1 MTGLVPGMAA
11 MRIGA
16 DAIVF
21 SKAGGGTLLSCGML
35 SQTAQDGVGLLP
47 APHPGKQPR
56 GGLVAKALAPAN
68 PAEVDDHHKPEPP
81 MTARHCNLLQ
91 PSWSAGY

>member
-1 MTGLVPGMAA
+1 

-47 APHPGKQPR
+47 GPHPGKQPR
-56 GGLVAKALAPAN
+56 GGLVAKA
-68 PAEVDDHHKPEPP
+68 PP
-81 MTARHCNLLQ
+81 TRQRLMTITSPRES
-91 PSWSAGY
+91 P